1 MSKQGQMPHFSPYM
15 TKEGVVG
22 HLIGAQLCVLC
33 SYVYLIN
40 GGKLNGGIAIQWR
53 H

>member
-22 HLIGAQLCVLC
+22 HLIGALVQISCVY
-33 SYVYLIN
+33 YVATYI
-40 GGKLNGGIAIQWR
+40 
-53 H
+53 